1 MSSRIG
7 FAFLSHRGIDK
18 PRIRRFVDQAIER
31 EVALWIDRPNE
42 LNTDGDDSPI
52 TPDQLYGH
60 IRPGTDFPVAIDEA
74 LFAASVTVVFWS
86 AAWSDRIGVLL
97 REYSVAHARA
107 RNRQAA
113 YLPAFLDRL
122 ESLPA
127 PVRAFRA
134 ENNDNVQ
141 GYDVSTPDAPDWAR
155 LLDDVARLTHRGQSF
170 APTPAV
176 AAAPTGGIDWLAML
190 REVSRGA
197 DTTAALVAAIPPGPA
212 VDALEMPFRLRTLVA
227 NGLSSVESAGRVAE
241 ASSLVLST
249 FPEEMR
255 SRRFALVVMP
265 AVLPDP
271 LIGLLP
277 YWDTAFDAA
286 CRLGPRM
293 LAALILVQPPAV
305 IHGNEAAFARILGRL
320 ERWSSEP

>member
-1 MSSRIG
+1 MESRTG
-7 FAFLSHRGIDK
+7 FAFLSHRGVDK
-18 PRIRRFVDQAIER
+18 PRIRAFVAQAIDR

-42 LNTDGDDSPI
+42 LNTDGSNPPI
-52 TPDQLYGH
+52 TLDRLYGH
-60 IRPGTDFPVAIDEA
+60 IRPGTDFPTAIDDA

-86 AAWSDRIGVLL
+86 VAWQDRIGVLL

-107 RNRQAA
+107 RNHQAA
-113 YLPAFLDRL
+113 YLPAFLNRP

-127 PVRAFRA
+127 QVRDFRA
-134 ENNDNVQ
+134 ENNDNIQ

-155 LLDDVARLTHRGQSF
+155 LLDDVGALTRPGRL
-170 APTPAV
+170 AATPLV
-176 AAAPTGGIDWLAML
+176 TPVPSGTIDWLSVL
-190 REVSRGA
+190 RESNRDA
-197 DTTAALVAAIPPGPA
+197 DATAALVAAIPPGPA
-212 VDALEMPFRLRTLVA
+212 VDALEMPFRLRVLVA
-227 NGLSSVESAGRVAE
+227 NGLSSVESAGVVAE
-241 ASSLVLST
+241 ASSLVLDT
-249 FPEEMR
+249 FPSDMH

-293 LAALILVQPPAV
+293 LAALILVLPPAV
-305 IHGNEAAFARILGRL
+305 IHGREIDFALILGRL
-320 ERWSSEP
+320 ERWSSRP